1 LPPGA
6 PDNRLGLAR
15 WLVDPSNPLTARV
28 AVNRYWQIFFGQGL
42 VSTSEDFGIQGQRP
56 SHPELLDW
64 LAVEF
69 QSSGW
74 DVKRMQ
80 RLLVT
85 SAAYRQASQGSSESR
100 RLDPDNRLLSRGPR
114 RRLSAQMLR
123 DQALAASDL
132 LVERVGGPSVRPY
145 QPAGLWEEVSG
156 SKYVQDHRADLY
168 RRSLYTYFKRT
179 AAPPGLMT
187 FDAAGR
193 ETCTVRPSRT
203 NTPLQALVTL
213 NGVTFVEAA
222 RVLAERVM
230 HQAGDRPEDRLE
242 LAFRLVLARRPE
254 KSERTI
260 LLDALRY
267 HQQRFR
273 QSPQEAERFVSQGET
288 PVDETLDTVE
298 LAAYATITG
307 MIFNLD
313 EAVTNQ

>member
-1 LPPGA
+1 
-6 PDNRLGLAR
+6 
-15 WLVDPSNPLTARV
+15 
-28 AVNRYWQIFFGQGL
+28 
-42 VSTSEDFGIQGQRP
+42 
-56 SHPELLDW
+56 
-64 LAVEF
+64 
-69 QSSGW
+69 
-74 DVKRMQ
+74 
-80 RLLVT
+80 
-85 SAAYRQASQGSSESR
+85 
-100 RLDPDNRLLSRGPR
+100 
-114 RRLSAQMLR
+114 
-123 DQALAASDL
+123 
-132 LVERVGGPSVRPY
+132 
-145 QPAGLWEEVSG
+145 
-156 SKYVQDHRADLY
+156 
-168 RRSLYTYFKRT
+168 
-179 AAPPGLMT
+179 MT